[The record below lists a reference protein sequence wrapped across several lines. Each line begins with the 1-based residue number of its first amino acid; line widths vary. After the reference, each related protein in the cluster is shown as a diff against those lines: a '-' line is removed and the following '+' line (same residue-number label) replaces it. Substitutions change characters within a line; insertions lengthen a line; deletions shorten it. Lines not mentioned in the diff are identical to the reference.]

1 MEEVIDLGNLSDL
14 DNGFSNKSSRS
25 GGSGTKSVNFGGGLE
40 LLMNDKLNT
49 GNKSGVGGGGGDNID
64 LDDLNDLEDELNDL
78 SDAVGG
84 GGGGGGG
91 GVKKISKNF
100 KSDFFGSSSASAN
113 AGSSSGGIKLN
124 SYNDDD
130 ASDGGYSEPKYNNV
144 SGSNVGASTANSDND
159 NKTWDGFGKF
169 SNIPLNPDAN
179 VDATPQMSK
188 EELLREKF
196 KMLQKLEE
204 LETKGV
210 RLSKK
215 YSMES
220 SLLEMKGE
228 YETHV
233 EEREKKNS
241 VKFQQKL
248 LMTAIT
254 GLEFLNNK
262 FDPFDLKLD
271 GWSEQINEN
280 VDDYEEI
287 FGELHEKYK
296 SKAKMAP
303 ELKLL
308 FQLGGSAIMLHMT
321 NTMFKSAMPGMDDI
335 MRQNPELMKQ
345 FTQAAV
351 NTMSQSSPNFGNFMG
366 DMMGGMGGGGGGGG
380 GGGMSAPPPMSSN
393 FNNQRPPP
401 APVATKGPNS
411 IPPPR
416 REGDISNR
424 PDLNFGRG
432 GMNEGVNLTD
442 NFVNAFSNKSMRG
455 PPPPNPQNPRPEM
468 RGPSDISNI
477 LSGLKT
483 KSINIPSGGGSGG
496 SGGNDPAMLFGGG
509 SSSSANNA
517 EEKGSTISISELKDL
532 QNDNM
537 PSRTKRKPKSEKN
550 TISLDI

>member
-1 MEEVIDLGNLSDL
+1 MADEIIDLGNLSEL
-14 DNGFSNKSSRS
+14 DNSFMGGNRS
-25 GGSGTKSVNFGGGLE
+25 GGGGGRSSSKSVNFGGGLE
-40 LLMNDKLNT
+40 LLMNDKLKS
-49 GNKSGVGGGGGDNID
+49 GNKSGADGNID
-64 LDDLNDLEDELNDL
+64 LDDLNELEDELNEL
-78 SDAVGG
+78 SDSINPNKVT
-84 GGGGGGG
+84 
-91 GVKKISKNF
+91 KNF
-100 KSDFFGSSSASAN
+100 KSDFFSGSN
-113 AGSSSGGIKLN
+113 IKLN
-124 SYNDDD
+124 NYDNTDDH
-130 ASDGGYSEPKYNNV
+130 SDGGYSDYKHNLGGISGPPV
-144 SGSNVGASTANSDND
+144 GGSNTSGVGASTANTDPD
-159 NKTWDGFGKF
+159 KKTWDGFGKF
-169 SNIPLNPDAN
+169 NNVPMNPDAPL
-179 VDATPQMSK
+179 DSTPQMSK

-196 KMLQKLEE
+196 KILQKLEE
-204 LETKGV
+204 LETKGI
-210 RLSKK
+210 RLTKK
-215 YSMES
+215 YTMES

-241 VKFQQKL
+241 IKFQQKL

-254 GLEFLNNK
+254 GIEFLNNK

-280 VDDYEEI
+280 VDDYDEI
-287 FGELHEKYK
+287 FAELHEKYK

-380 GGGMSAPPPMSSN
+380 QQQPPSN

-401 APVATKGPNS
+401 PPVATKGPNS

-432 GMNEGVNLTD
+432 NMNDGVNLSE
-442 NFVNAFSNKSMRG
+442 NYINPYESKSTRG
-455 PPPPNPQNPRPEM
+455 APPPLPQNPRPEM
-468 RGPSDISNI
+468 RGPSDINNI

-483 KSINIPSGGGSGG
+483 KNVNITP
-496 SGGNDPAMLFGGG
+496 
-509 SSSSANNA
+509 SSSSANANQA
-517 EEKGSTISISELKDL
+517 SEDKGSTISISELKDL

-537 PSRTKRKPKSEKN
+537 PNKTKRKPKSERN